1 MSQIEQNIRE
11 YLAGH
16 PEIEKCIQHDL
27 INRRSLARHLIKEG
41 IAKANEFEA
50 LIATLRRYPYK
61 GYETSEIELFKKL
74 KIQLKDN
81 IIILDFEKDKG
92 LVQELK
98 KIINS
103 TNYDKGDTLKMVLGT
118 TSITLFLDEDKMPLI
133 SELAKIYKPRNKY
146 LHISEISLLF
156 PDTAIAT
163 KGILSY
169 LTREFYLNDILI
181 SELLTAS
188 QELLIYVKEE
198 YVLKAYE
205 IIKRL
210 HSASIR

>member
-1 MSQIEQNIRE
+1 MSQIEQDLRQF
-11 YLAGH
+11 LAKH
-16 PEIEKCIQHDL
+16 PEIEKCLQQSL
-27 INRRSLARHLIKEG
+27 INRRSLARYLIKEG
-41 IAKANEFEA
+41 IARASEFGA
-50 LIATLRRYPYK
+50 LIATLRRYDFRRYP
-61 GYETSEIELFKKL
+61 EEEMALFRKL

-118 TSITLFLDEDKMPLI
+118 TSITLFLDEDKLPLI
-133 SELAKIYKPRNKY
+133 SELAKGYKPRNKY
-146 LHISEISLLF
+146 LHISELSLLF

-169 LTREFYLNDILI
+169 ITREFYLNDILI

-210 HSASIR
+210 HNATLD